1 MKIVDRYILKLFLRP
16 FSIVFVVMVLFLL
29 MQWVWKYIDDLV
41 GKGVEWYYIA
51 ELLVYFAA
59 QMVPQAIPL
68 SVLLA
73 SLMVFGDMGEHMEL
87 AAMKSAGVSLFRMM
101 RPLLVTVLIIGGIS
115 FLFNNYVIPLTNL
128 KGETL
133 LRNIA
138 SKKPALNIKPGVFY
152 SGIEGFNIKVGEKY
166 GEDKN
171 KLRNIIIYD
180 HTDRLGNIKVTIAQ
194 EGEMRVTPDKQYL
207 EITLYNGSSYEEI
220 QAKKRSD
227 LEKRPFAHTSFEKSV
242 MRLDL
247 SSFESGDLRKQ
258 SGKDFTMLNVA
269 QLNVAADSI
278 RRVFD
283 KRISEL
289 DASMSER
296 FEVRR
301 DSALPSPPVEYD
313 PGSLDDM
320 TDPAVR
326 LQDSLPADILAGL
339 NPEQRNVVLENA
351 LRLARSHKSYFD
363 QAKLEFYWWR
373 KVIARY
379 YIEKHKKFA
388 LAYLAII
395 MFFTGSALGAIIR
408 KGGLG
413 TPVVISV
420 LIFIVYHVT
429 SFTIE
434 KLGRE
439 TVFQP
444 WFSIWLPSLI
454 FTPIA
459 LFLVYKSATDSALM
473 QWEVWQRALSSI
485 KILTFKFLKTQNE
498 TSAPHK

>member
-1 MKIVDRYILKLFLRP
+1 MKIIDRYILKLFLRP

-101 RPLLVTVLIIGGIS
+101 RPLLVTVLLIGCIS

-207 EITLYNGSSYEEI
+207 EITLYNGNSYEEV
-220 QAKKRSD
+220 QSKKRSD
-227 LEKRPFAHTSFEKSV
+227 LEKRPFAHTSFERSV

-278 RRVFD
+278 QSVFER
-283 KRISEL
+283 RISEL
-289 DASMSER
+289 NTSMLEL
-296 FEVRR
+296 FEVRS
-301 DSALPSPPVEYD
+301 DSSLPWSNSGYDLRALQEQ
-313 PGSLDDM
+313 
-320 TDPAVR
+320 TDSNSTATPR
-326 LQDSLPADILAGL
+326 DSLPADILSGL
-339 NPEQRNVVLENA
+339 NPEQRNIILENA

-363 QAKLEFYWWR
+363 QAKMEFYWWR

-420 LIFIVYHVT
+420 LTFIVYHVT

-439 TVFQP
+439 IVLQP

-473 QWEVWQRALSSI
+473 QWEVWQRALNS
-485 KILTFKFLKTQNE
+485 LKTLILNPVKTQ
-498 TSAPHK
+498 K

>member
-1 MKIVDRYILKLFLRP
+1 MKIIDRYILRLYLRP
-16 FSIVFVVMVLFLL
+16 FFIVFIVMVLFLL

-87 AAMKSAGVSLFRMM
+87 AAMKSAGISLFRMM
-101 RPLLVTVLIIGGIS
+101 RPLFFTVLLTAGVS
-115 FLFNNYVIPLTNL
+115 FLFNNYVIPVTNL

-152 SGIEGFNIKVGEKY
+152 GGIEGFNIKVGEKY
-166 GEDKN
+166 GDDKN
-171 KLRNIIIYD
+171 KLRNILIYD
-180 HTDRLGNIKVTIAQ
+180 HTDRLGNIKVTTAR

-207 EITLYNGSSYEEI
+207 EITLYNGSTYEEI
-220 QAKKRSD
+220 QARKRSD
-227 LEKRPFAHTSFEKSV
+227 MEKRPFARSTFEKSV

-278 RRVFD
+278 KTVFD

-289 DASMSER
+289 NASMMER
-296 FEVRR
+296 FELHNENAVLGTQLGVTTAYQSTGT
-301 DSALPSPPVEYD
+301 DS
-313 PGSLDDM
+313 
-320 TDPAVR
+320 TDTA
-326 LQDSLPADILAGL
+326 QDSIPADMLAGL
-339 NPEQRNVVLENA
+339 TADQRSMVIENA
-351 LRLARSHKSYFD
+351 LRLARSHKSYYD

-388 LAYLAII
+388 LSYLAII
-395 MFFTGSALGAIIR
+395 MFFIGTALGAIIR

-413 TPVVISV
+413 MPVVVSV
-420 LIFIVYHVT
+420 LTFIVYHVT

-439 TVFQP
+439 IVLQP
-444 WFSIWLPSLI
+444 WFSIWLPSMI

-473 QWEVWQRALSSI
+473 QWEAWQ
-485 KILTFKFLKTQNE
+485 KILSPFKVFTFKKAK
-498 TSAPHK
+498 SAQ